1 MEWNFSIP
9 SRPSFIKKMVT
20 SFDSFRNWESHLL
33 SLVQISE
40 SEPCGFWNRFDVVIV
55 IPWPLF
61 YHYEVGLNFPYHA
74 LVKKIF
80 IHVIESIIMRGII
93 GSLNK
98 RFFSHLLTNGDF
110 TQVLLFDLEIVICGK
125 SLDFSISCSYKKICL
140 FGFLAVAIE
149 RINVACWNKWF
160 GTHGS

>member
-1 MEWNFSIP
+1 
-9 SRPSFIKKMVT
+9 
-20 SFDSFRNWESHLL
+20 
-33 SLVQISE
+33 
-40 SEPCGFWNRFDVVIV
+40 
-55 IPWPLF
+55 
-61 YHYEVGLNFPYHA
+61 
-74 LVKKIF
+74 
-80 IHVIESIIMRGII
+80 MRGII

-149 RINVACWNKWF
+149 RINVAC
-160 GTHGS
+160 

>member
-1 MEWNFSIP
+1 
-9 SRPSFIKKMVT
+9 MVT

-125 SLDFSISCSYKKICL
+125 SLDFSISCSYKKYVYL
-140 FGFLAVAIE
+140 VFLLWQSKESMLLVETSDLEPMVLSHI
-149 RINVACWNKWF
+149 
-160 GTHGS
+160 